1 VDQILE
7 QNEDMRSRL
16 AHLEGAR
23 SIAIPSVRFLDD
35 DTSTIRTTTITREGP
50 VTPAHASGSSNV
62 RMSATFNPILALRE
76 FETVLKASRVYQQ
89 AEPNATDM
97 SFRSSI
103 VRSHAWSAL
112 SGRSLADISVISV
125 IALPLTSNEVKA
137 MYRYLLP
144 ETERPLETE
153 RPRKGTINRAIS
165 AITRAR
171 ILPAVSPPPTIA
183 PQPVPLPDQRPWKIA
198 IIGGSGVGKTAFA
211 VQVSK
216 HSEITNLKLIIY

>member
-1 VDQILE
+1 
-7 QNEDMRSRL
+7 MRTRL
-16 AHLEGAR
+16 AHLEGTR
-23 SIAIPSVRFLDD
+23 SITIPSVRFIDD
-35 DTSTIRTTTITREGP
+35 NASTIRAPTIATQSP
-50 VTPAHASGSSNV
+50 ATPANAPGSSDA
-62 RMSATFNPILALRE
+62 RISATFSPVLALRE

-125 IALPLTSNEVKA
+125 IALPLTSYEVKA

-144 ETERPLETE
+144 ETEL
-153 RPRKGTINRAIS
+153 PRRGTINRAIS

-171 ILPAVSPPPTIA
+171 ILPAVSLPPTIT
-183 PQPVPLPDQRPWKIA
+183 PHPVPPSDQRPWKIA
-198 IIGGSGVGKTAFA
+198 ILGDSGVGKTAFA

-216 HSEITNLKLIIY
+216 ALLDSGSQTDQLLVLLFKIHCEL